1 MLKSDKRAR
10 TRSAEIKPQYTIL
23 DEEGGYITLHPTKG
37 WKRVSGQR
45 VRAREMMFERFG
57 FIR

>member
-1 MLKSDKRAR
+1 MLHIAKKAR
-10 TRSAEIKPQYTIL
+10 TPSAEIKPQYTIL

-37 WKRVSGQR
+37 WKRVSAQR
-45 VRAREMMFERFG
+45 VRAREMMFQRFG